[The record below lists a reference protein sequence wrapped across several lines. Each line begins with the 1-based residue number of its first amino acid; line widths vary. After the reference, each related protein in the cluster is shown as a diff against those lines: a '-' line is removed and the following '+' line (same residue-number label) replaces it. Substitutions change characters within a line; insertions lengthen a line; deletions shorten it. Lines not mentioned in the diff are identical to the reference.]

1 MPYRRCIVSLLLV
14 LASLSVKSQT
24 LYGYDFTTGVDNTRW
39 ITLTNPDTIR
49 NYMSGYTY
57 YPPMVE
63 VGFPFRFFG
72 TGLHSFCVHTS
83 GRLMCN
89 RATRS
94 GFNSLSYWAN
104 VNAPMIDMYGCY
116 TGSNVSTTA
125 VYQTVG
131 EPGSR
136 TFVCEI
142 SRKWRYN
149 STGESRYQLQLD
161 EGTNAVRLVYG
172 SNTDNDNT
180 VVGEIGLTGTAGRY
194 IRINPSTHTASTS
207 GSTVNVSNY
216 DTLSWPGDYRYY
228 QFVPSANQCMN
239 LDTINI
245 SRVEESSARVSWV
258 RFPTDSCYIVRYR
271 CAGISE
277 VELSTMD
284 TSVDLMGLQ
293 PKTFYNVTV
302 SVVCRNGVVSSTVST
317 RFSTLVPS
325 CSNVPFTSLWDDF
338 VECRTGSWW
347 LSIVI
352 PSINTEIVDYGYASQ
367 LSRHTVHFDTSER
380 DSRTGDSLRTIP
392 IGHCSSV
399 RLGNN
404 RAGSEQE
411 SITYTLSVDTNDYD
425 LLILRYAIVEEQP
438 NHELRDQPKVIFSI
452 TDSVGNLSD
461 SCYYANFVSGEFSG
475 WHHSGD
481 ADYNYIVWRDWAAF
495 GVSLTD
501 FHGQKIKVTI
511 SNYDCALGAHFGYVY
526 FTLEGAMK
534 RLVSTACGN
543 NVENTFRAPQ
553 GFDYRWY
560 NAATPSVTLSTTDT
574 LHVTS
579 AGNYCCQASYQL
591 PNRSCSFT
599 MSIRAGARYPVARFT
614 SLLIDGCSAVR
625 HFVNQSV
632 VATDAAHNNLTT
644 EPCERYLWRFSDG
657 TVDSSDNVTRTF
669 GRGTHTVTLIAMLAN
684 GACVD
689 STSQTFSVDIPSDTI
704 YVSQCQ
710 GESYMFGDRE
720 VSVPGRYAYIGD
732 CSEHILFYTQYGS
745 TSTTVDT
752 ICVGDTL
759 HFGQY
764 ICVDSGHFS
773 QVYTDLHGCDS
784 IVNLQL
790 SCMPTYSSELS
801 DTLPAG
807 ERYTVGDTAFVAP
820 GRYRYR
826 MQTIYGCD
834 SLFEISLSCTVHKDT
849 TICSSSLPFTWD
861 GQTFTVAGTRRV
873 TYPSQAVTDSIVTY
887 TLHVRE
893 QAVPQW
899 TLDQSC
905 DSGSYFIVEVGGGY
919 RYQWFTDLA
928 DNGINVIVA
937 DSLYY
942 IYPPDSML
950 YYLQADYAEGLSCPA
965 TDSIYLN
972 PADLLPVYIDFSV
985 TPEYPTTE
993 TPTVTLLDQ
1002 SQNILRREWYVNGL
1016 LQRQTAAQIECG
1028 VPFSSD
1034 SMEVCLVGYRT
1045 LCYQSLCKSIPI
1057 EQRAIYFPNV
1067 FTPDGDINNRF
1078 TAIGV
1083 GIAEFEM
1090 WIYDRRGALMFHTTD
1105 MQQGW
1110 DGTSKGIKCRQEAY
1124 AYTCRYRLKQEQGYQ
1139 THTGTVLLLR

>member
-89 RATRS
+89 RTTRS

-104 VNAPMIDMYGCY
+104 VNALMIDMYGCY
-116 TGSNVSTTA
+116 TGSDVSTTA

-142 SRKWRYN
+142 SRKWRYY

-216 DTLSWPGDYRYY
+216 DILSWPGDYRYY

-293 PKTFYNVTV
+293 PKTLYNVTV

-338 VECRTGSWW
+338 VECRTGFWW
-347 LSIVI
+347 SSIDI
-352 PSINTEIVDYGYASQ
+352 PSINTEMVDYGCESW

-399 RLGNN
+399 RLGNIH
-404 RAGSEQE
+404 AGSEQE

-475 WHHSGD
+475 WHHYTGWHH
-481 ADYNYIVWRDWAAF
+481 YNY
-495 GVSLTD
+495 
-501 FHGQKIKVTI
+501 
-511 SNYDCALGAHFGYVY
+511 
-526 FTLEGAMK
+526 
-534 RLVSTACGN
+534 
-543 NVENTFRAPQ
+543 
-553 GFDYRWY
+553 
-560 NAATPSVTLSTTDT
+560 
-574 LHVTS
+574 
-579 AGNYCCQASYQL
+579 
-591 PNRSCSFT
+591 
-599 MSIRAGARYPVARFT
+599 
-614 SLLIDGCSAVR
+614 
-625 HFVNQSV
+625 
-632 VATDAAHNNLTT
+632 
-644 EPCERYLWRFSDG
+644 
-657 TVDSSDNVTRTF
+657 
-669 GRGTHTVTLIAMLAN
+669 
-684 GACVD
+684 
-689 STSQTFSVDIPSDTI
+689 
-704 YVSQCQ
+704 
-710 GESYMFGDRE
+710 
-720 VSVPGRYAYIGD
+720 
-732 CSEHILFYTQYGS
+732 
-745 TSTTVDT
+745 
-752 ICVGDTL
+752 
-759 HFGQY
+759 
-764 ICVDSGHFS
+764 
-773 QVYTDLHGCDS
+773 
-784 IVNLQL
+784 
-790 SCMPTYSSELS
+790 
-801 DTLPAG
+801 
-807 ERYTVGDTAFVAP
+807 
-820 GRYRYR
+820 
-826 MQTIYGCD
+826 
-834 SLFEISLSCTVHKDT
+834 
-849 TICSSSLPFTWD
+849 
-861 GQTFTVAGTRRV
+861 
-873 TYPSQAVTDSIVTY
+873 
-887 TLHVRE
+887 
-893 QAVPQW
+893 
-899 TLDQSC
+899 
-905 DSGSYFIVEVGGGY
+905 
-919 RYQWFTDLA
+919 
-928 DNGINVIVA
+928 
-937 DSLYY
+937 
-942 IYPPDSML
+942 
-950 YYLQADYAEGLSCPA
+950 
-965 TDSIYLN
+965 
-972 PADLLPVYIDFSV
+972 
-985 TPEYPTTE
+985 
-993 TPTVTLLDQ
+993 
-1002 SQNILRREWYVNGL
+1002 
-1016 LQRQTAAQIECG
+1016 
-1028 VPFSSD
+1028 
-1034 SMEVCLVGYRT
+1034 
-1045 LCYQSLCKSIPI
+1045 
-1057 EQRAIYFPNV
+1057 
-1067 FTPDGDINNRF
+1067 
-1078 TAIGV
+1078 
-1083 GIAEFEM
+1083 
-1090 WIYDRRGALMFHTTD
+1090 
-1105 MQQGW
+1105 
-1110 DGTSKGIKCRQEAY
+1110 
-1124 AYTCRYRLKQEQGYQ
+1124 
-1139 THTGTVLLLR
+1139 

>member
-49 NYMSGYTY
+49 NDMSGYTY

-72 TGLHSFCVHTS
+72 TGLHSFCVHAS

-89 RATRS
+89 RTTRS
-94 GFNSLSYWAN
+94 GFNSLSYLAN
-104 VNAPMIDMYGCY
+104 VNALMIDMYGCY
-116 TGSNVSTTA
+116 TGSDVSTTA

-142 SRKWRYN
+142 SRKWRYY

-216 DTLSWPGDYRYY
+216 DILSWPGDYRYY

-293 PKTFYNVTV
+293 PKTLYNVTV

-338 VECRTGSWW
+338 VECRTGFWW
-347 LSIVI
+347 LSIDI
-352 PSINTEIVDYGYASQ
+352 PSINTEMVDYGCESW

-438 NHELRDQPKVIFSI
+438 NHELRDQPHVIFSI
-452 TDSVGNLSD
+452 TDSAGNLTD
-461 SCYYANFVSGEFSG
+461 SCYYANFVSGDFSG
-475 WHHSGD
+475 WNNALHS
-481 ADYNYIVWRDWAAF
+481 IVWRDWAAF
-495 GVSLTD
+495 GVSLTE
-501 FHGQKIKVTI
+501 FHGQRIKVTI
-511 SNYDCALGAHFGYVY
+511 SNYDCAMGAHFGYTY

-534 RLVSTACGN
+534 RLSSTACGN

-574 LHVTS
+574 LHVTN
-579 AGNYCCQASYQL
+579 AGDYCCQASYQL
-591 PNRSCSFT
+591 PGRSCSFV
-599 MSIRAGARYPVARFT
+599 MSTRAGTRYPVARFT
-614 SLLIDGCSAVR
+614 SSGMDSCGAVR
-625 HFVNQSV
+625 SFVNQSV

-644 EPCERYLWRFSDG
+644 EPCESYLWRFSDG
-657 TVDSSDNVTRTF
+657 TVDSSDNVTHTF
-669 GRGTHTVTLIAMLAN
+669 GNGTHTVTLFAMLAN
-684 GACVD
+684 GTCVD
-689 STSQTFSVDIPSDTI
+689 SCSQTFTIGIPSDTI
-704 YVSQCQ
+704 YYAQCQ
-710 GESYMFGDRE
+710 GEPYYVFGGE
-720 VSVPGRYAYIGD
+720 LITETGRYKR
-732 CSEHILFYTQYGS
+732 SM
-745 TSTTVDT
+745 TS
-752 ICVGDTL
+752 
-759 HFGQY
+759 
-764 ICVDSGHFS
+764 S
-773 QVYTDLHGCDS
+773 
-784 IVNLQL
+784 
-790 SCMPTYSSELS
+790 
-801 DTLPAG
+801 
-807 ERYTVGDTAFVAP
+807 
-820 GRYRYR
+820 
-826 MQTIYGCD
+826 
-834 SLFEISLSCTVHKDT
+834 
-849 TICSSSLPFTWD
+849 
-861 GQTFTVAGTRRV
+861 
-873 TYPSQAVTDSIVTY
+873 
-887 TLHVRE
+887 
-893 QAVPQW
+893 
-899 TLDQSC
+899 
-905 DSGSYFIVEVGGGY
+905 
-919 RYQWFTDLA
+919 
-928 DNGINVIVA
+928 
-937 DSLYY
+937 
-942 IYPPDSML
+942 
-950 YYLQADYAEGLSCPA
+950 
-965 TDSIYLN
+965 
-972 PADLLPVYIDFSV
+972 
-985 TPEYPTTE
+985 
-993 TPTVTLLDQ
+993 
-1002 SQNILRREWYVNGL
+1002 
-1016 LQRQTAAQIECG
+1016 
-1028 VPFSSD
+1028 
-1034 SMEVCLVGYRT
+1034 
-1045 LCYQSLCKSIPI
+1045 
-1057 EQRAIYFPNV
+1057 
-1067 FTPDGDINNRF
+1067 
-1078 TAIGV
+1078 
-1083 GIAEFEM
+1083 
-1090 WIYDRRGALMFHTTD
+1090 
-1105 MQQGW
+1105 
-1110 DGTSKGIKCRQEAY
+1110 
-1124 AYTCRYRLKQEQGYQ
+1124 
-1139 THTGTVLLLR
+1139 